1 MLQSKGEPSFTKLL
15 TDHSTIKFD
24 HKSQVT
30 LEFKGRKHS
39 FHQIDFNYQPLE
51 TKTSQFFFV

>member
-30 LEFKGRKHS
+30 LEFKGRKH
-39 FHQIDFNYQPLE
+39 
-51 TKTSQFFFV
+51 